1 MVRKLRPQINLI
13 KVQLNLKNV
22 HFVERFLILRIEE
35 DV

>member
-22 HFVERFLILRIEE
+22 QQSERFLIFHTKEN
-35 DV
+35 V